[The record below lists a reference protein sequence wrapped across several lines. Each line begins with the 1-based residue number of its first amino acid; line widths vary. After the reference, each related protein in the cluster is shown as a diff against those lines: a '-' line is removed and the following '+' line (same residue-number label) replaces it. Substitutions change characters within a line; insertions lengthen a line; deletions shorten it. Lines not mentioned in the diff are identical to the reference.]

1 MKTRDYT
8 SYEDYL
14 RHQVDKTRAVKDGTC
29 MEMQSFADRKAI
41 FYRLFSD
48 MNLAAGGRA
57 ICLGARRGEEVAAM
71 KELGIDAIGI
81 DLVPFPPFVH
91 KGDIHDIP
99 VWDNSA
105 GLVYSNSVDH
115 VLDIPRFCKEITGVL
130 IPGGVAILH
139 LQIGVWSDEVAN
151 QLDSVV
157 EIVDLCHGMT
167 VLSSQEITPIL
178 GGINHLL
185 VMRKK

>member
-1 MKTRDYT
+1 MKIRDYET
-8 SYEDYL
+8 YEDYL
-14 RHQVDKTRAVKDGTC
+14 AHQEAKTLSIKDGTC
-29 MEMQSFADRKAI
+29 VELHSFMDRKAT
-41 FYRLFSD
+41 FDKLFSD
-48 MNLAAGGRA
+48 MNLGSSGRA

-71 KELGIDAIGI
+71 KEIGIDAIGI

-99 VWDNSA
+99 VWDNST

-115 VLDIPRFCKEITGVL
+115 VLDIPRFCKEIERVL
-130 IPGGVAILH
+130 ISGGVAILH
-139 LQIGVWSDEVAN
+139 LQIGIWSDEAAN

-157 EIVDLCHGMT
+157 EIADLCHGMM
-167 VLSSQEITPIL
+167 VLSSQEIPMIL